1 MGLRWRVHESNMT
14 CRYVRTGRGSF
25 LSSDYL
31 LPGRAASGNMVQVS
45 NECG

>member
-25 LSSDYL
+25 FSGDYL
-31 LPGRAASGNMVQVS
+31 LLAEAVSGNMGLVS
-45 NECG
+45 NERE